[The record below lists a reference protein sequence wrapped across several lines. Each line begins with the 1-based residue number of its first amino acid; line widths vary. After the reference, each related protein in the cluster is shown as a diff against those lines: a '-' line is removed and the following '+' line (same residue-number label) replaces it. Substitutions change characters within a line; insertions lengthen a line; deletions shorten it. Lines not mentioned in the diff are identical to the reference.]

1 MIKNIIF
8 DFDGVLVDSE
18 MLVARSFSRYLR
30 NRNINFTEQEFSVY
44 AGKKT
49 VQVIDELSNKFSIQN
64 KEEFFEDIMSI
75 ANDIYSKELTSVKG
89 AKLFLAQ
96 NNYNFF
102 IGSNSERNRI
112 LFGLEKVE
120 FLNFFD
126 VDKVFSFDMVEKPK
140 PQPDIYLAAINAHQ
154 LNKKETVVIEDSAV
168 GVLAGVA
175 AGVKVIGLTAGGHWY
190 KDRSTKELLDAGAFK
205 LADSYESLLKEI
217 KKL

>member
-18 MLVARSFSRYLR
+18 MLVARSFSKYLGK
-30 NRNINFTEQEFSVY
+30 RNINFTEQEFSVY

-49 VQVIDELSNKFSIQN
+49 VQVIDELSKKFSIQN

-75 ANDIYSKELTSVKG
+75 ANDIYSQELTAVNG
-89 AKLFLAQ
+89 AKVFLEQ
-96 NNYNFF
+96 NYYNFL
-102 IGSNSERNRI
+102 IGSNSVRKRI

-120 FLNFFD
+120 FENFFD
-126 VDKVFSFDMVEKPK
+126 FNKVFSFDMVEKPK

-154 LNKKETVVIEDSAV
+154 LDKNETVVIEDSAI

-175 AGVKVIGLTAGGHWY
+175 AGIKVIGLTAGGHWY

-205 LADSYESLLKEI
+205 LTDSYETLLTEI

>member
-18 MLVARSFSRYLR
+18 MLVARSFSRYLS

-75 ANDIYSKELTSVKG
+75 SNNIYSKELTPVNG
-89 AKLFLAQ
+89 AKLFLEQ
-96 NNYNFF
+96 NHYNYF
-102 IGSNSERNRI
+102 IGSNSIRNRI
-112 LFGLEKVE
+112 LFGLKKVD

-126 VDKVFSFDMVEKPK
+126 IDKVFSFDMVEKPK
-140 PQPDIYLAAINAHQ
+140 PQPDIYLSAINTHQ
-154 LNKKETVVIEDSAV
+154 LDKKESVVIEDSAI
-168 GVLAGVA
+168 GVQAGVA
-175 AGVKVIGLTAGGHWY
+175 AGIKVIGLTAGGHWY
-190 KDRSTKELLDAGAFK
+190 TDRSAKELLDAGAIV
-205 LADSYESLLKEI
+205 LANSYESLLREI

>member
-18 MLVARSFSRYLR
+18 MLVARSFCKYLGKH
-30 NRNINFTEQEFSVY
+30 NINFTEQDFSVY

-49 VQVIDELSNKFSIQN
+49 VQVIDELSKKFSIQN

-75 ANDIYSKELTSVKG
+75 ANNIYSQELTAVNG
-89 AKLFLAQ
+89 AKVFLEQ
-96 NNYNFF
+96 NYYNFL
-102 IGSNSERNRI
+102 IGSNSVRKRI

-120 FLNFFD
+120 FENFFD
-126 VDKVFSFDMVEKPK
+126 FNKVFSFDMVEKPK
-140 PQPDIYLAAINAHQ
+140 PLPDIYLAAINAHQ
-154 LNKKETVVIEDSAV
+154 LDKNETVVIEDSAI
-168 GVLAGVA
+168 GVQAGVA

-190 KDRSTKELLDAGAFK
+190 TDRSTKELLDAGAVV
-205 LADSYESLLKEI
+205 LANSYDALLKEI

>member
-49 VQVIDELSNKFSIQN
+49 VQVIDELSNKFSIHN

-75 ANDIYSKELTSVKG
+75 ANDIYSKELTPVNG
-89 AKLFLAQ
+89 AKLFLEQ
-96 NNYNFF
+96 NHYNFF
-102 IGSNSERNRI
+102 IGSNSQGNRI
-112 LFGLEKVE
+112 LYGLEKVE

-126 VDKVFSFDMVEKPK
+126 ADKIFSFDMVEKPK
-140 PQPDIYLAAINAHQ
+140 PQPDIYLAAINTHQ
-154 LNKKETVVIEDSAV
+154 LEKEETLVIEDSAI

-190 KDRSTKELLDAGAFK
+190 ADRSTKELLDAGAI
-205 LADSYESLLKEI
+205 LSADSYESLLKEI

>member
-18 MLVARSFSRYLR
+18 MLVARSFSKYLGK
-30 NRNINFTEQEFSVY
+30 RNINFTEQEFSVY

-49 VQVIDELSNKFSIQN
+49 VQVIDELSKKFSIQN

-75 ANDIYSKELTSVKG
+75 ANDIYSQELTAVNG
-89 AKLFLAQ
+89 AKVFLEQ
-96 NNYNFF
+96 NYYNFL
-102 IGSNSERNRI
+102 IGSNSVRKRI

-120 FLNFFD
+120 FENFFD
-126 VDKVFSFDMVEKPK
+126 FNKVFSFDMVEKPK

-154 LNKKETVVIEDSAV
+154 LDKNETVVIEDSAI
-168 GVLAGVA
+168 GVQAGVA

-190 KDRSTKELLDAGAFK
+190 AGRSTKELLDAGAVV
-205 LADSYESLLKEI
+205 LANSYESLLKEI

>member
-18 MLVARSFSRYLR
+18 MLVARSFSKYLGK
-30 NRNINFTEQEFSVY
+30 RNINFTEQEFSVY

-49 VQVIDELSNKFSIQN
+49 VQVIDELSKKFSIQN

-75 ANDIYSKELTSVKG
+75 ANDIYSQELTAVNG
-89 AKLFLAQ
+89 AKVFLEQ
-96 NNYNFF
+96 NYYNFL
-102 IGSNSERNRI
+102 IGSNSVRKRI

-120 FLNFFD
+120 FENFFD
-126 VDKVFSFDMVEKPK
+126 FNKVFSFDMVEKPK

-154 LNKKETVVIEDSAV
+154 LDKNETVVIEDSAI
-168 GVLAGVA
+168 GVQAGVA

-190 KDRSTKELLDAGAFK
+190 PDRSTKELLDAGAVV
-205 LADSYESLLKEI
+205 LANSYDALLKEI

>member
-18 MLVARSFSRYLR
+18 MLVARSFSRYLH

-75 ANDIYSKELTSVKG
+75 TNDIYSKELTPVSG
-89 AKLFLAQ
+89 AKLFLEQ
-96 NNYNFF
+96 NHYNFF
-102 IGSNSERNRI
+102 IGSNSIGNRI
-112 LFGLEKVE
+112 LYGLEKVE
-120 FLNFFD
+120 LLNFFD
-126 VDKVFSFDMVEKPK
+126 ADKIFSFDMVEKPK

-154 LNKKETVVIEDSAV
+154 LEKEETVVIEDSAI

-190 KDRSTKELLDAGAFK
+190 ADRSTKELLDAGAI
-205 LADSYESLLKEI
+205 LSADSYESLLKEI

>member
-18 MLVARSFSRYLR
+18 MLVARSFCKYLG
-30 NRNINFTEQEFSVY
+30 NRDINFSEKEFSVY

-49 VQVIDELSNKFSIQN
+49 VQVIDELSKKFSIQN
-64 KEEFFEDIMSI
+64 KEEFFEDIMNI
-75 ANDIYSKELTSVKG
+75 ANDIYSHELTAVNG
-89 AKLFLAQ
+89 AKVFLEQ
-96 NNYNFF
+96 NYYNFL
-102 IGSNSERNRI
+102 IGSNSVRKRI

-120 FLNFFD
+120 FENFFEFN
-126 VDKVFSFDMVEKPK
+126 KVFSFDMVEKPK

-154 LNKKETVVIEDSAV
+154 LDKNETVVIEDSAI
-168 GVLAGVA
+168 GVQAGVA

-190 KDRSTKELLDAGAFK
+190 ADRSTKELLDAGAVV
-205 LADSYESLLKEI
+205 LANSYDALLKEI

>member
-18 MLVARSFSRYLR
+18 MLVARSFSKYLGK
-30 NRNINFTEQEFSVY
+30 RNINFTEEEFSVY

-49 VQVIDELSNKFSIQN
+49 VQVIGELSKKFSIQN

-75 ANDIYSKELTSVKG
+75 ANDIYSQELTAVNG
-89 AKLFLAQ
+89 AKVFLEQ
-96 NNYNFF
+96 NYYNFL
-102 IGSNSERNRI
+102 IGSNSVRKRI

-120 FLNFFD
+120 FENFFEFN
-126 VDKVFSFDMVEKPK
+126 KVFSFDMVEKPK

-154 LNKKETVVIEDSAV
+154 LDKNETVVIEDSAI
-168 GVLAGVA
+168 GVQAGVA

-190 KDRSTKELLDAGAFK
+190 ADRSTKELLDAGAVV
-205 LADSYESLLKEI
+205 LANSYDALLKEI

>member
-18 MLVARSFSRYLR
+18 MLVARSFSKYLGK
-30 NRNINFTEQEFSVY
+30 RNINFTEQEFSVY

-49 VQVIDELSNKFSIQN
+49 VQVIDELSKKFSIQN

-75 ANDIYSKELTSVKG
+75 ANDIYSQELTAVNG
-89 AKLFLAQ
+89 AKVFLEQ
-96 NNYNFF
+96 NYYNFL
-102 IGSNSERNRI
+102 IGSNSVRKRI

-120 FLNFFD
+120 FENFFD
-126 VDKVFSFDMVEKPK
+126 FNKVFSFDMVEKPK
-140 PQPDIYLAAINAHQ
+140 PLPDIYLAAINTHQ
-154 LNKKETVVIEDSAV
+154 LDKNETVVIEDSAI
-168 GVLAGVA
+168 GVQAGVA

-190 KDRSTKELLDAGAFK
+190 KDRSTKELLDAGANV
-205 LADSYESLLKEI
+205 LADSYETLLKEI

>member
-18 MLVARSFSRYLR
+18 MLVARSFSRYLS

-75 ANDIYSKELTSVKG
+75 SNNIYSKELTPVNG
-89 AKLFLAQ
+89 AKLFLEQ
-96 NNYNFF
+96 NHYNYF
-102 IGSNSERNRI
+102 IGSNSIRNRI
-112 LFGLEKVE
+112 LFGLKKVD

-126 VDKVFSFDMVEKPK
+126 IDKVFSFDMVEKPK
-140 PQPDIYLAAINAHQ
+140 PQPDIYLSAINTHQ
-154 LNKKETVVIEDSAV
+154 LDKKESVVIEDSAI
-168 GVLAGVA
+168 GVQAGVA
-175 AGVKVIGLTAGGHWY
+175 AGIKVIGLTAGGHWY
-190 KDRSTKELLDAGAFK
+190 TDRSAKELLDAGAIVS
-205 LADSYESLLKEI
+205 ANSYESLLREI

>member
-89 AKLFLAQ
+89 AKLFLEQ

-102 IGSNSERNRI
+102 IGSNSKKKRI

-140 PQPDIYLAAINAHQ
+140 PHPAIYLAAINAHQ
-154 LNKKETVVIEDSAV
+154 LDKKETVVIEDSAV
-168 GVLAGVA
+168 GVLAGVT

>member
-18 MLVARSFSRYLR
+18 KLVARSFCKYLG
-30 NRNINFTEQEFSVY
+30 NRDINFSEKEFSVY

-49 VQVIDELSNKFSIQN
+49 VQVIDELSKIFSIQN
-64 KEEFFEDIMSI
+64 KEEFFEDIMNI
-75 ANDIYSKELTSVKG
+75 ADDIYSQELTAVNG
-89 AKLFLAQ
+89 AKVFLEQ

-102 IGSNSERNRI
+102 IGSNSVKKRI

-120 FLNFFD
+120 FENFFD
-126 VDKVFSFDMVEKPK
+126 VNKIFSFDMVQHPK
-140 PQPDIYLAAINAHQ
+140 PQPDIYLAAINTYQ
-154 LNKKETVVIEDSAV
+154 LDKKETVVIEDSAI
-168 GVLAGVA
+168 GVQAGVA

-190 KDRSTKELLDAGAFK
+190 TDRTTKELLDAGAVL
-205 LADSYESLLKEI
+205 LANSYNVLLKEI